1 MGERLF
7 DAIGLNLLNKKSLH
21 ADIIAVGSELLLGG
35 RLDSNSIFVAH
46 LLAECGIEVRKKI
59 SVGDQKNDI
68 QEALRAS
75 LKRVHVIV
83 LTGGLGSTL
92 DDCTREAV
100 AATLHCPL
108 IKRKKAYVQL
118 KACYRRFGRP
128 VTPLLVRQAFLPSR
142 AVMLANTV
150 GTAPG
155 FLMRSGQSVIIALPG
170 VPREAQVMMVS
181 QVQPI
186 LRKLFHNNR
195 HYWQHT
201 FQTFGLPETDV
212 QRQLKPVLKDYGSIQ
227 FGILAS
233 PRGVMVT
240 VSCWVFGGPLF
251 SVKEMSPF
259 FPEWDHLILRIR
271 ECLGP
276 WLFAEGERT
285 MEEVVGEALRGRSW
299 TVALAESC
307 TGGLVAHRL
316 TGVPGSSRYV
326 DRGVVSYS
334 NEAKRELVGVPAST
348 LRRYGAVSAQVAM
361 AMAKGIRMRSRVDV
375 GVGVTGIAGPGGGTL
390 KKPVGLVYGAI
401 DGPQGPQCQCWRFHG
416 DRAEITLKTSQA
428 VLDLIRR
435 YANEAAC

>member
-1 MGERLF
+1 M
-7 DAIGLNLLNKKSLH
+7 KSLH

-35 RLDSNSIFVAH
+35 RLDSNSVFVAQ
-46 LLAECGIEVRKKI
+46 LLSECGIEVRRKI
-59 SVGDQKNDI
+59 SVGDQKVDI
-68 QEALRAS
+68 QEALRGS
-75 LKRVHVIV
+75 LNRAHVIV

-100 AATLHCPL
+100 ASTLQCHL
-108 IKRKKAYVQL
+108 IKRKKAYDHL
-118 KACYRRFGRP
+118 KACYRRFERP
-128 VTPLLVRQAFLPSR
+128 VTPLLARQAFLPSR
-142 AVMLANTV
+142 ATMLANTV

-155 FLMRSGQSVIIALPG
+155 FLVRSGRAVIIALPG
-170 VPREAQVMMVS
+170 VPREAKVMMVS

-186 LRKLFHNNR
+186 LRKLFHSNR

-212 QRQLKPVLKDYGSIQ
+212 QKHLNPVLKDYGSIQ

-240 VSCWVFGGPLF
+240 VSCWVFGGPPS
-251 SVKEMSPF
+251 SVKKMSPF
-259 FPEWDHLILRIR
+259 LPEWDHLILQIR

-285 MEEVVGEALRGRSW
+285 MEEVVGEALRARSW

-316 TGVPGSSRYV
+316 TAVPGSSLYV

-334 NEAKRELVGVPAST
+334 NEAKQELVGVPASM
-348 LRRYGAVSAQVAM
+348 LRRNGAVSAQVAM

-375 GVGVTGIAGPGGGTL
+375 GVGVTGIAGPGGGTPN
-390 KKPVGLVYGAI
+390 KPVGLVYGAI
-401 DGPQGPQCQCWRFHG
+401 DGPQGPQSQCWRFHG

-435 YANEAAC
+435 YANEAAF